1 MNIILIFFLVLPES
15 SSLSNVFYGNYNNAV
30 YNPLRNEY
38 FWEHGTNIIPVHT
51 NDAEMI
57 SFSWVIRDKNIY
69 DETYNQFIRKQYKK
83 DEVCFQWIPLEDKRD
98 VCALIQG
105 NVDEKERKIK
115 IHTIFLKP
123 YVETKQMEYLMSD
136 INQIKLLQEF
146 NDYSIE
152 VRTNLAT

>member
-1 MNIILIFFLVLPES
+1 MKNFLFFFLGLPES
-15 SSLSNVFYGNYNNAV
+15 NCLYHVFYGNYNTAV

-38 FWEHGTNIIPVHT
+38 FWEHGTNIIPIDT

-69 DETYNQFIRKQYKK
+69 DETYNTFIRKQYEK
-83 DEVCFQWIPLEDKRD
+83 DEICFQWIPLEDKRD

-105 NVDEKERKIK
+105 NVGEKERKLK

-123 YVETKQMEYLMSD
+123 YVETKQMEYLLSD
-136 INQIKLLQEF
+136 INQIKLLQDF
-146 NDYSIE
+146 DDYSIE
-152 VRTNLAT
+152 VRTNLAM